1 MQVDRAIRRITV
13 FRTGYATNDLERLQV
28 GCGPA

>member
-13 FRTGYATNDLERLQV
+13 LSPGYATNDLEGLQV
-28 GCGPA
+28 GRGLA